1 MVFKLPRFVSSF
13 PIVSENR
20 TPTLT
25 FHRWWQEAIERI
37 ETAING
43 IQDALDAAGIAQ
55 ATADAAQATAD
66 AAQAAADS
74 AESMAKLTNSGT
86 TGVTLTATDAGSDAT
101 VSVTAHTRIYGDNTN
116 VSVNAGSV
124 TGLAYETYYYIY
136 YDDPNFTGG
145 AVTYA
150 ATTDSSVAAQ
160 VGSRHLVGSVVT
172 PAALGGDTGGNPVV
186 PPGQEGLPEP

>member
-55 ATADAAQATAD
+55 ATADAAQA
-66 AAQAAADS
+66 AADS
-74 AESMAKLTNSGT
+74 AESMAKLTNS
-86 TGVTLTATDAGSDAT
+86 L
-101 VSVTAHTRIYGDNTN
+101 
-116 VSVNAGSV
+116 
-124 TGLAYETYYYIY
+124 L
-136 YDDPNFTGG
+136 
-145 AVTYA
+145 
-150 ATTDSSVAAQ
+150 
-160 VGSRHLVGSVVT
+160 
-172 PAALGGDTGGNPVV
+172 
-186 PPGQEGLPEP
+186 